1 MQTSFDTG
9 ISLNL
14 LDNITLISL
23 DTFENVVQN
32 ISSRQDAWLKFLTT
46 DNPSEIL
53 ELVNRFPEFLSCY
66 RDLIAYRNNP
76 EELICMFSDALN
88 EMDRNTER
96 YMVEEL
102 NKHVNELKGVVSD
115 LGATIQTQ
123 EDMIQSQE
131 ATILELQQK
140 LAQYEQK

>member
-1 MQTSFDTG
+1 M
-9 ISLNL
+9 
-14 LDNITLISL
+14 L

-46 DNPSEIL
+46 DNPNEII

-96 YMVEEL
+96 YMLEEL

-115 LGATIQTQ
+115 LGATIQAKENTIQTQ
-123 EDMIQSQE
+123 ENRIQTQE
-131 ATILELQQK
+131 ATILQLQQK
-140 LAQYEQK
+140 LAQYEKNNTCP

>member
-1 MQTSFDTG
+1 M
-9 ISLNL
+9 
-14 LDNITLISL
+14 
-23 DTFENVVQN
+23 
-32 ISSRQDAWLKFLTT
+32 TT
-46 DNPSEIL
+46 DNPSEII
-53 ELVNRFPEFLSCY
+53 EFVNRFPEFLSCY

-96 YMVEEL
+96 YMVEDL
-102 NKHVNELKGVVSD
+102 NKHVNELKGIVSD

-123 EDMIQSQE
+123 EDTIQTQENTIQSQG

>member
-1 MQTSFDTG
+1 
-9 ISLNL
+9 
-14 LDNITLISL
+14 
-23 DTFENVVQN
+23 
-32 ISSRQDAWLKFLTT
+32 
-46 DNPSEIL
+46 
-53 ELVNRFPEFLSCY
+53 
-66 RDLIAYRNNP
+66 
-76 EELICMFSDALN
+76 MFSDALN

-102 NKHVNELKGVVSD
+102 NKHVNELEGVVSD

-131 ATILELQQK
+131 ATILELQHK